1 VIQNTTTIR
10 CKVRPE
16 QGLLRLRK
24 ELGLC
29 KHSTNKTISSI
40 IRLSLKKE
48 IIEGADFTIF
58 RELTGGSYFGEKN

>member
-1 VIQNTTTIR
+1 
-10 CKVRPE
+10 VRFF
-16 QGLLRLRK
+16 LSAVARLRLRK

-40 IRLSLKKE
+40 TRRFSLKKE